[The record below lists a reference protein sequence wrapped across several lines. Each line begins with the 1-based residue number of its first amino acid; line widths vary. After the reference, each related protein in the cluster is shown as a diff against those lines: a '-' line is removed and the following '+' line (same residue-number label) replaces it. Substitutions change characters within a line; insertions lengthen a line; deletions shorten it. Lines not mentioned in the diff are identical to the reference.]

1 MEHSVKI
8 AVVGAGSLT
17 FSADLVRDMVLSEVL
32 AGSTL
37 SLMDIDRRRLD
48 DVTELLGRYVKE
60 VHGDLNVESTER
72 LEKALEGADFV
83 INTGWPAGT
92 LRRRRNGR
100 SPRLMAIIEVF
111 AWCTCSGTCS

>member
-8 AVVGAGSLT
+8 ALVGAGSST

-72 LEKALEGADFV
+72 LEEALEGADFV
-83 INTGWPAGT
+83 INTALAG
-92 LRRRRNGR
+92 GHSAEEAER
-100 SPRLMAIIEVF
+100 SF
-111 AWCTCSGTCS
+111 AEAHGYYRGIRGCTCSGTCS